1 MTGTTGQ
8 SLHLEGVSKSYGSTV
23 ALLPTKLEVGAG
35 EFLTLLGPSGSGK
48 TTLLNLIAGYIEPT
62 AGTVKIG
69 ARDVTNLPARL
80 RNIGM
85 VFQSYALFPHMTVGE
100 NIAYGLTVRG
110 TPKSETKRRVAE
122 VLSLMQLDEYAG
134 RAIQKMSGGQ
144 QQRVALARAL
154 VIEPDVLLMDE
165 PLSALDKQLRRNVQ
179 LELRRLHR
187 KHGRTTLYV
196 THDQEE
202 ALVLS
207 DRIAVMNEGSV
218 QQLGSVDEIY
228 DRPANA
234 FVAGFIGESNL
245 LPATVTSV
253 DGGMARVEVA
263 ALHRTIVAPAAPGV
277 EEGRSARLLL
287 RPEHFL
293 FNQDEDGVPAE
304 IIETVYLGELSQ
316 YGVVLDNG
324 ECLTVRQITDR
335 SIQAGTRVTLSW
347 KQDHAR
353 VVAESSTTGG
363 PSNA

>member
-1 MTGTTGQ
+1 MTNTG
-8 SLHLEGVSKSYGSTV
+8 LPLRLEGISKHYGGFLALAPTTLDV
-23 ALLPTKLEVGAG
+23 AAG

-48 TTLLNLIAGYIEPT
+48 TTLLNLIAGYVEPT
-62 AGTVKIG
+62 TGTVAIG
-69 ARDVTNLPARL
+69 ARDVTKLPARL

-85 VFQSYALFPHMTVGE
+85 VFQNYALFPHMTVGQ
-100 NIAYGLTVRG
+100 NIAYGLSVRG
-110 TPKSETKRRVAE
+110 VSKAERHRRVAE
-122 VLSLMQLDEYAG
+122 VLALMQLDEYAD

-154 VIEPDVLLMDE
+154 IIEPDVLLMDE

-187 KHGRTTLYV
+187 KHGRTTIYV

-207 DRIAVMNEGSV
+207 DRIAVMNDGRIH
-218 QQLGSVDEIY
+218 QLGSVDDIY

-245 LPATVTSV
+245 FAATVTSV
-253 DGGMARVEVA
+253 TGGMATAEVEA
-263 ALHRTIVAPAAPGV
+263 FRRTITSPAAPGV
-277 EEGRSARLLL
+277 EAGRPARLLL
-287 RPEHFL
+287 RPEHLL
-293 FNQDEDGVPAE
+293 FNQADDGVPAE
-304 IIETVYLGELSQ
+304 IVETVYLGELSQ
-316 YGVVLDNG
+316 YGIVLENG
-324 ECLTVRQITDR
+324 QSLTVRQITDR

-347 KQDHAR
+347 KPDHAR

-363 PSNA
+363 LSNA